1 MAGYIGTTPVPQ
13 ATQHRESFTATG
25 GQTSFATAGYTPQFI
40 DVYLNGV
47 KLAPADYTAT
57 NGSDVVLASGATA
70 SDILEI
76 VAYTPFEVANQTF
89 TGDTSVTNLAVTGTF
104 TSRGIDDNADA
115 VAITID
121 SSENVG
127 IGTSSPS
134 GALHVS
140 RSGLEAGITL
150 ERTTSA
156 TAKFTM
162 AANDGNLVFTDQNQ
176 SAERMRIDSSGDVSF
191 NGSSGTAGTVKGNG
205 TVTISD
211 NHGSNNGGGLAFHYT
226 GNSGYSQIYVKNN
239 NTLIFDADPTAVGG
253 STNIEFNVDGSEAMR
268 IDSDG
273 RLLVGKTSDDNT
285 ATGLVVNGNGLT
297 KIVRASATA
306 NVNTVLQL
314 NRLTSDGDIAV
325 FQKDGST
332 VGSIGTKGGDIHV
345 GTGVTGLQFVDSINK
360 IRPFSVSGNAAT
372 DGTTDLGQD
381 TQRFKDL
388 YLSGGVYLGGTGA
401 ANKLDDYE
409 EGTWDPVYLGLTSNP
424 TCTYDIQAGYY
435 TKVGNLVTCTGRIR
449 TDAVSGGSG
458 VLALGGLPF
467 NSKNVATNG
476 SSGTLQVGK
485 YLAWKSGQFA
495 PKMGFVQDNTNY
507 CTLLYED
514 NDTSAGNCNV
524 TALNNTTNDN
534 DMHFSITYL
543 SA

>member
-273 RLLVGKTSDDNT
+273 RLLVGKTSDDDT
-285 ATGLVVNGNGLT
+285 TTGLVVNGNGLT
-297 KIVRASATA
+297 KIVRSSGTA
-306 NVNTVLQL
+306 NANTVLQL
-314 NRLTSDGDIAV
+314 NRRTTDGDITR
-325 FQKDGST
+325 FQKDGTT
-332 VGSIGTKGGDIHV
+332 VGSIVTSSGLVGLNNGNTALTVDDSTNSIH
-345 GTGVTGLQFVDSINK
+345 TRL
-360 IRPFSVSGNAAT
+360 T
-372 DGTTDLGQD
+372 DGTLRDGSTSLGKSNS
-381 TQRFKDL
+381 RFKDL
-388 YLSGGVYLGGTGA
+388 YLSEGVYLGGTGA